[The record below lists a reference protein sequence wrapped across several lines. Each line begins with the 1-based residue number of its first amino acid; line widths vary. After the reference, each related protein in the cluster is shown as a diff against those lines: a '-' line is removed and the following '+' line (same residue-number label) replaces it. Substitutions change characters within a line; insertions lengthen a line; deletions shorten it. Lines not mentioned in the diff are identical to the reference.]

1 MTGGRGPAAP
11 STPVLLGA
19 GAAALAG
26 VGVGMIAYGRAVAA
40 QRFRLRHHRLEVL
53 PVGAAPVRLLHIS
66 DIHFVPGQRRKAEW
80 LRSLAELRPDL
91 VVNTG
96 DNLSYPESVPEVL
109 EALEPLRRFPGV
121 FVPGSNDYYI
131 ARRKNPL
138 AYLWRPSRLR
148 GDPPQLPWRS
158 FFAHLTASG
167 WTDLTNRS
175 QQLVVGGRPVQVSGV
190 DDPHI
195 GRDRFA
201 GWPGGTPGDAALRI
215 GVAHAPLRR
224 VLSQFADSGADLIL
238 AGHTHG
244 GQVCLPGEVALT
256 TNCDL
261 PRRQAKGLSRVAA
274 RTGRAVPL
282 HVSAGIGTVVRAPFR
297 LNCPPEA
304 CVIDLV
310 PAGSGGPR

>member
-1 MTGGRGPAAP
+1 MTSGRPAAAP
-11 STPVLLGA
+11 STPLILGIGLTATA
-19 GAAALAG
+19 GIGL
-26 VGVGMIAYGRAVAA
+26 GMVAYGRSVAA
-40 QRFRLRHHRLEVL
+40 QRFRLRHHEIEVL
-53 PVGAAPVRLLHIS
+53 PAGSPPLRILHVS
-66 DIHFVPGQRRKAEW
+66 DIHYVPGQRHKARW
-80 LRSLAELRPDL
+80 LRSLAETDPDL

-96 DNLSYPESVPEVL
+96 DNLAYPESVPEVL

-131 ARRKNPL
+131 ARRRNPL
-138 AYLWRPSRLR
+138 AYLWRPSRLAA
-148 GDPPQLPWRS
+148 DPPQLPWRS
-158 FFAHLTASG
+158 FFAHLTDSG
-167 WTDLTNRS
+167 WSDLTNRS
-175 QQLVVGGRPVQVSGV
+175 LQMTVGGRPVQLSGV

-201 GWPGGTPGDAALRI
+201 GWPADAAQGDALRI
-215 GVAHAPLRR
+215 GVAHAPMGR
-224 VLSQFADSGADLIL
+224 VLSQFSDTGADLVL

-261 PRRQAKGLSRVAA
+261 PRRQAKGVSTVTAGDGRSVA
-274 RTGRAVPL
+274 L
-282 HVSAGIGTVVRAPFR
+282 HVSAGVGTVVRAPFR

-310 PAGSGGPR
+310 PAR